1 MESFSSV
8 LFVSRRPSADFR
20 RIEVAPIAG
29 ALGAEI
35 TGVDLSRP
43 LDDET
48 VSELRRA
55 LLDYLVIFFRN
66 QTLSPEQH
74 KAFGC
79 RFGELLVHPYIKGL
93 DGHPE
98 IMIVKKER
106 EDAYNFAGGWHS
118 DSTYHEVPSLGS
130 VLYAIEVPP
139 FGGDTLFANMYLA
152 YDALSDGMKRML
164 DALVALHSFRGRAG
178 LAGRDQ
184 DLDAPAGGYA
194 AARGSPEAMAAPV
207 EHPVVRTHPETG
219 HKALY
224 VNPMF
229 TLRLKG
235 FSDAESQALLEFLY
249 RHAERPEFS
258 CRFRWT
264 RGAVAFWDNRSLMHL
279 PLNDYHGERRIMHR
293 ITIAGNARPI

>member
-1 MESFSSV
+1 MDTLPSLVFA
-8 LFVSRRPSADFR
+8 SRRSGSDYR
-20 RIEVAPIAG
+20 RIAVEPVAG

-35 TGVDLSRP
+35 TGIDVSRP

-48 VSELRRA
+48 VAELRRA
-55 LLDYLVIFFRN
+55 LLDYLVIFFRD
-66 QTLSPEQH
+66 QDLSPEQH
-74 KAFGC
+74 KAFGR
-79 RFGELLVHPYIKGL
+79 RFGDLSVHPYIKGL

-130 VLYAIEVPP
+130 ILYAIEVPR

-164 DALVALHSFRGRAG
+164 DPLVALHSFRGRAG

-184 DLDAPAGGYA
+184 DLGVAAGGYA
-194 AARGSPEAMAAPV
+194 AAKGSPEAMAAPV

-219 HKALY
+219 RKALY

-235 FSDAESQALLEFLY
+235 FSDAESQPLLEFLY
-249 RHAERPEFS
+249 CHAVRPDFT

-264 RGAVAFWDNRSLMHL
+264 NGAVAFWDNRSLMHL
-279 PLNDYHGERRIMHR
+279 PLNDYHGERRVMHR
-293 ITIAGNARPI
+293 VTINGSSRP